1 MPVAAGVDPQRAGR
15 QQSPS
20 FEFFECDH
28 LKMSSR
34 HARPFRNPCARFA
47 GRGTGI
53 ATSSVSPVRTGES
66 ELKQESSKEVKMFR
80 FRHFAAPAVIG
91 TALFLGGGCAHERHD
106 DIPLS
111 ATEIGEG
118 KESVFFNAPYDGR
131 VYVYDATSDDMLY
144 NGELRRGQM
153 VKVDAKDNKI
163 LVDNQTAVERDLVND
178 HRFKIFFD
186 KDENAATAS
195 QVIVPPSNNTT
206 IVTPAAPAGPA
217 AAPAQTYDPNAPRT
231 TIQVQPAPAAPAPSS
246 SEPRTT
252 IQVQP
257 APSDAAPK
265 TTVTTPDA
273 KITTDPNSGRTTV
286 QPR

>member
-1 MPVAAGVDPQRAGR
+1 
-15 QQSPS
+15 
-20 FEFFECDH
+20 
-28 LKMSSR
+28 
-34 HARPFRNPCARFA
+34 
-47 GRGTGI
+47 
-53 ATSSVSPVRTGES
+53 
-66 ELKQESSKEVKMFR
+66 MFR
-80 FRHFAAPAVIG
+80 FRQFAAPAVLG
-91 TALFLGGGCAHERHD
+91 AALLVGCAHDRHE

-131 VYVYDATSDDMLY
+131 VYVYDATADKMVY
-144 NGELRRGQM
+144 NGELKRGQM

-163 LVDNQTAVERDLVND
+163 LLDNQTAVERDLVND

-206 IVTPAAPAGPA
+206 IVTPAAPAAP

-231 TIQVQPAPAAPAPSS
+231 TIQVQPTHTDSQ
-246 SEPRTT
+246 PRTT
-252 IQVQP
+252 IQTDP
-257 APSDAAPK
+257 EPSRTTIQTSPPPPVDSSR

-273 KITTDPNSGRTTV
+273 KITTDPESGRTTV